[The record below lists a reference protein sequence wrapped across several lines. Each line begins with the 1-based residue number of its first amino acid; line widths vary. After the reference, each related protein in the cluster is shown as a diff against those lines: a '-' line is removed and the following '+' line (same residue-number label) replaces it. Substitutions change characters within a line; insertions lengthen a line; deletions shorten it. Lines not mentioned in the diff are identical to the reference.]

1 MIKRYFYKSDFLKN
15 IATLLS
21 GTILANLIAIAIQPL
36 LSRIYSPEE
45 FGTFTIY
52 LSIIGMLAPAG
63 NLKYEGAIVLPESDR
78 KASALLLASVFI
90 SFSFSLVWLIIF
102 FFFDKQIITLFN
114 FSPSIKIWLLIIPL
128 AIFVISSSRALNF
141 WLIRKKAFRASSLNK
156 LVKRGSEGCVQLGT
170 GYFFKF
176 QGLIIGNIIGEIFN
190 FIVAFAQSTKHKL
203 SFKNITS
210 SEIKEQLKRYKDFPL
225 YSSLPSLMNSISLF
239 LPPIIVQE
247 YFNLEL
253 TGQFGFSRQ
262 LLSIPLAFLSVS
274 ISQVLLQKAAESRNL
289 KKTILPLVLRISLI
303 LLALS
308 GIGIIIIELFGVD
321 LFKWV
326 FGDQWETAGKLTT
339 ILVFSYAIKFIVS
352 PLTAIFTALEKIK
365 ISSIWQIGYFIAI
378 GCLYLFKDCTIEEF
392 LWNYV
397 LIDLASYLIYY
408 FLLVGVCK
416 KYDTKILR

>member
-1 MIKRYFYKSDFLKN
+1 
-15 IATLLS
+15 
-21 GTILANLIAIAIQPL
+21 
-36 LSRIYSPEE
+36 
-45 FGTFTIY
+45 
-52 LSIIGMLAPAG
+52 
-63 NLKYEGAIVLPESDR
+63 
-78 KASALLLASVFI
+78 
-90 SFSFSLVWLIIF
+90 
-102 FFFDKQIITLFN
+102 
-114 FSPSIKIWLLIIPL
+114 
-128 AIFVISSSRALNF
+128 
-141 WLIRKKAFRASSLNK
+141 
-156 LVKRGSEGCVQLGT
+156 
-170 GYFFKF
+170 
-176 QGLIIGNIIGEIFN
+176 
-190 FIVAFAQSTKHKL
+190 
-203 SFKNITS
+203 
-210 SEIKEQLKRYKDFPL
+210 
-225 YSSLPSLMNSISLF
+225 LF

-274 ISQVLLQKAAESRNL
+274 ISQVLLQKVAESRNL
-289 KKTILPLVLRISLI
+289 NKKILPLVLRISLI
-303 LLALS
+303 LFALS

-321 LFKWV
+321 LFKWI
-326 FGDQWETAGKLTT
+326 FGDKWETAGKLTT

-408 FLLVGVCK
+408 FLLIGVCK